1 MTTFPATKSIKKA
14 AAQGV
19 DLDQVVIAERPR
31 ILVVDDEADTVVLL
45 KHVLMR
51 DGFDVSGAVSGKEAI
66 TKIADVKPSLV
77 LLDLMMPEM
86 DGWETFRQLRQLA
99 DLPVIVI
106 SALSQ
111 SEVIVK
117 ALELGADDFI
127 TKPFE
132 NAEVKARISAVLR
145 RAGQSKTINRLGFT
159 DIQLVIDLDTQE
171 ITFKGKRIQLT
182 GKMFEVLA
190 LLAKNAPHVTPYDE
204 LMTGVWGENTTS
216 ARNRLKYLVYLLR
229 NEFSRIDKKQQI
241 IENVDKLGYKLV
253 TEK

>member
-1 MTTFPATKSIKKA
+1 MTTLPVTKNVKQAIA
-14 AAQGV
+14 HGI
-19 DLDQVVIAERPR
+19 DLDQVVQKERPR

-45 KHVLMR
+45 KHILMR
-51 DGFDVSGAVSGKEAI
+51 DGFDVSGAFSGKEALA
-66 TKIADVKPSLV
+66 KIADVKPSLV
-77 LLDLMMPEM
+77 LLDLMMPGM
-86 DGWETFRQLRQLA
+86 DGWETYSQLQEIA

-111 SEVIVK
+111 TEVIVK
-117 ALELGADDFI
+117 ALESGADDFI

-132 NAEVKARISAVLR
+132 HAEVKARINAVLR
-145 RAGQSKTINRLGFT
+145 RAGQSTIINRLGFS
-159 DIQLVIDLDTQE
+159 DIQLVIDMDTQE
-171 ITFKGKRIQLT
+171 ITYKGNRIQLT

-204 LMTGVWGENTTS
+204 LLTGIWGENTSS

-229 NEFSRIDKKQQI
+229 NEFGRIDKEQEI
-241 IENVDKLGYKLV
+241 IENVDRLGYKLI

>member
-1 MTTFPATKSIKKA
+1 MTTFPATESIKKA
-14 AAQGV
+14 SAQGV
-19 DLDQVVIAERPR
+19 DLDQVVITERPR

-132 NAEVKARISAVLR
+132 NTEVKARISAVLR
-145 RAGQSKTINRLGFT
+145 RAGQSKTVNRLGFS

-190 LLAKNAPHVTPYDE
+190 LLAKNAPHVAPYDE
-204 LMTGVWGENTTS
+204 LMMGVWGENTTS

-241 IENVDKLGYKLV
+241 IENVDRLGYKLV